1 MISILDFEDS
11 FTFNIASEF
20 KLAAP
25 GTNIEVI
32 NLENIKNFLDSAINT
47 DERRVIV
54 LGPGPGNP
62 DQHRSLHPL
71 IKTLLHKE
79 NIFIFGV
86 CLGHQILG
94 QIFGYEIKRCKSPI
108 HGECRE
114 FLIKPEIS
122 RILKIDQNIKAQCYN
137 SLAVVESEVSSREN
151 NFRYKL
157 EQNNEVFLF
166 LGPRLLSYQFHPE
179 SIGTNY
185 RSSFLRYPL
194 SFLL

>member
-20 KLAAP
+20 KLASP
-25 GTNIEVI
+25 EVSIEVI
-32 NLENIKNFLDSAINT
+32 KLENMKIFLDYAINS
-47 DERRVIV
+47 DKRQLIV
-54 LGPGPGNP
+54 LGPGPGSP
-62 DQHRSLHPL
+62 EQYRSLHPWI
-71 IKTLLHKE
+71 IKLLQKE
-79 NIFIFGV
+79 NIFVFGV

-94 QIFGYEIKRCKSPI
+94 QIFGYEVQRCKSPI
-108 HGECRE
+108 HGESRE
-114 FLIKPEIS
+114 FFIEPEIS

-137 SLAVVESEVSSREN
+137 SLAVVGSEGNLKEN
-151 NFRYKL
+151 GFSYKL

-185 RSSFLRYPL
+185 RSSFIRYPL